1 MFIHYRTNGV
11 MIKKKDLGE
20 ADQLFTIYTKDFGKL
35 EILGKAIRKIT
46 SKLRSGADI
55 FYLSDIEFI
64 QGKTHKTL
72 TDAVLIEK
80 FENVR
85 KDLGKLKITYKI
97 ADIFNGLVKG
107 QEKDETLWNLLK
119 ETFQRL
125 NTCSLSTVNCSL
137 IYYYFLWNLVSLL
150 GYAPDFYNCAICQK
164 RLIPENLYFNPK
176 EGGLI
181 CNLCFKKIKRGKKI
195 DLDTIKILRILLK
208 GDWQTLKR
216 LKIAPDDLQEL
227 KIISNYFLFYIKKEV
242 IGACE

>member
-107 QEKDETLWNLLK
+107 QEKDEILWNLLNEIFEK
-119 ETFQRL
+119 L
-125 NTCSLSTVNCSL
+125 NNLQFTISNLQL
-137 IYYYFLWNLVSLL
+137 IYYYFLWNFLSLL
-150 GYAPDFYNCAICQK
+150 GYTPELYNCPICQK
-164 RLIPENLYFNPK
+164 RLTPENLYFNPK